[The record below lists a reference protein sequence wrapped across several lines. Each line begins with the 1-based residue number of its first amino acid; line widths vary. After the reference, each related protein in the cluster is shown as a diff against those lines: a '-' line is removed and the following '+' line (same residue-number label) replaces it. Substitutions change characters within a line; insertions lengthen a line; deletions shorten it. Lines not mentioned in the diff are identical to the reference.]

1 MKVTLALQAKEYV
14 GSISG
19 SQLQDAY
26 QEFFRGKLEKYG
38 VSSPAQIE
46 DDETLKQFFS
56 EISTDWTAQKRAMY
70 KDGQISKE
78 QL

>member
-1 MKVTLALQAKEYV
+1 MKISLALQAKEYV
-14 GSISG
+14 GSTSG

-26 QEFFRGKLEKYG
+26 QEFFRGKLEQYG
-38 VSSPAQIE
+38 VTSPAQL
-46 DDETLKQFFS
+46 DDATLSKFFN

-70 KDGQISKE
+70 KDGQITKE